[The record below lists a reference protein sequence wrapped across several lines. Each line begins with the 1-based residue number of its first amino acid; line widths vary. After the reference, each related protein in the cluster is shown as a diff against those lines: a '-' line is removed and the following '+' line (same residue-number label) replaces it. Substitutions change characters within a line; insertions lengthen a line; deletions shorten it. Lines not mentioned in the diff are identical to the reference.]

1 MSMNE
6 ILIIDDEPDVRESV
20 GQVLEAAGYTVRT
33 AVDGL
38 AGVEACRQRRPN
50 LVITD
55 LIMPRSHGFDA
66 ISLIRREYPDLRIIA
81 ISGGGN
87 FWPAEY
93 QGEAVSTNA
102 YLAAALKFGADAILT
117 KPFDRKTLLA
127 EVRKWLPAAGTPV
140 SG

>member
-1 MSMNE
+1 MNE

-20 GQVLEAAGYTVRT
+20 GQVLQDAGYEVRM

-38 AGVEACRQRRPN
+38 AGIEACRVRRPD

-55 LIMPRSHGFDA
+55 LIMPKGHGFDA
-66 ISLIRREYPDLRIIA
+66 ITLIRREHPGLRIIA

-93 QGEAVSTNA
+93 QGEAISTNA

-127 EVRKWLPAAGTPV
+127 EVRKWLPAASTPAP
-140 SG
+140 G